1 MAIPRLSIY
10 LLILVPA
17 CTVHDFNQFE
27 TGPLTRGQLWEGVS
41 EVAET
46 RFRPSAAVTDQGL
59 GIFESEWRHEVL
71 RRGHAG
77 RTRLRVELDPRPGT
91 DEGWVVRY
99 FIEQQRVVDLGRS
112 FSPVEDD
119 WEEDGQD
126 VQQEQIFGARL
137 RMRLGLELGQPQI
150 LPPEIIR

>member
-1 MAIPRLSIY
+1 MAIVRLP
-10 LLILVPA
+10 LAFLVLVSA
-17 CTVHDFNQFE
+17 CAVHDFQHFQ
-27 TGPLTRGQLWEGVS
+27 TGPLTRGQLWAGVS

-46 RFRPSAAVTDQGL
+46 RFRSSAVTDQGL
-59 GIFESEWRHEVL
+59 GIFQSQWRHEVL

-77 RTRLRVELDPRPGT
+77 RTRLRVELDPRPGPE
-91 DEGWVVRY
+91 EGWVVRY
-99 FIEQQRVVDLGRS
+99 FIEQQRVADLERS

-126 VQQEQIFGARL
+126 AQQEQIFGARL